1 MNSNKNTSRILKFVL
16 SLAIIG
22 TTAMPSAQTMPTL
35 FDDTAISVSAATSCC
50 SFDSSTGILTLSG
63 TVSAEEVREYRYKA
77 TSIVC
82 EEGTLFPEKSGGL
95 FMEFKNV
102 TSIDLKNANTTNVKD
117 MHGMFYGCTSLKSL
131 DISGFDT
138 SNVTL
143 MYTMFF
149 NCPSLTSLDVSRFD
163 TSNVVDMHKMFWN
176 CSSLTSLD
184 VSRFD
189 TSIVRDMEVMFADCS
204 GLTSLDLSRF
214 DTSNV
219 RNMHE
224 MFFGCSRLKELKLSE
239 SFKTSN
245 VTNMR
250 DMFWNCTS
258 LTSLDLSGFD
268 TSNVKDMHGMFFGC
282 TSLTSL
288 DLSGFDTSNVSTM
301 SLMFQECSKLE
312 SLDLS
317 GFDTIN
323 RSGVMYQMFSACNN
337 LKTLKLGDKF
347 VEITPAACL
356 PNGNGWVNVKKPKEI
371 VSGNGKDA
379 AFENKGTNT
388 YKQFTNESLTYPTN
402 IKVTYNEKN
411 HQVKFTWDEVEGA
424 DRYGIAVYK
433 SGKWRIQTQDITDT
447 VYTSPKNLTPGK
459 TYKVAIAAR
468 VNGEWDTE
476 NAIKN
481 AVTITVK

>member
-22 TTAMPSAQTMPTL
+22 TTAMPSAQTTPAL

-63 TVSAEEVREYRYKA
+63 TVSEEEVREYRYKA
-77 TSIVC
+77 TSVVC
-82 EEGTLFPEKSGGL
+82 EEGTLFPQDCSGL
-95 FMEFKNV
+95 FMVFKA
-102 TSIDLKNANTTNVKD
+102 TSISLKGANTTNVKD
-117 MHGMFYGCTSLKSL
+117 MHNMF
-131 DISGFDT
+131 D
-138 SNVTL
+138 
-143 MYTMFF
+143 
-149 NCPSLTSLDVSRFD
+149 NCNNLTSLDLSGFN
-163 TSNVVDMHKMFWN
+163 TSEVTNMHHMFHY

-184 VSRFD
+184 VSGFNTEKVVAMNNMFCGCSSL
-189 TSIVRDMEVMFADCS
+189 TSLKLGGSFKTNNVTNMADMFYDCS
-204 GLTSLDLSRF
+204 RLTSLDVSGF
-214 DTSNV
+214 DTSDV
-219 RNMHE
+219 TNMYE
-224 MFFGCSRLKELKLSE
+224 MFCDCSSLKELKLSE
-239 SFKTSN
+239 SFKTIN
-245 VTNMR
+245 VTNM
-250 DMFWNCTS
+250 DGMFCDCS
-258 LTSLDLSGFD
+258 HLTSLDVSGFN
-268 TSNVKDMHGMFFGC
+268 TKKVTNMHKMFYNC
-282 TSLTSL
+282 SDLTSL
-288 DLSGFDTSNVSTM
+288 DVSRFETSNVVDM
-301 SLMFQECSKLE
+301 SFMFGACSKLE

-317 GFDTIN
+317 KFDTAA
-323 RSGVMYQMFSACNN
+323 MYMMFSACNN

-379 AFENKGTNT
+379 AFENNGTNT

-402 IKVTYNEKN
+402 IKVKYNEKN
-411 HQVKFTWDEVEGA
+411 HQVRFTWDEVEGA
-424 DRYGIAVYK
+424 DRYSIAVYK
-433 SGKWRIQTQDITDT
+433 SGKWRIQADDITDT

-481 AVTITVK
+481 AVSVTIK

>member
-22 TTAMPSAQTMPTL
+22 TTAMPSAQTMPAL

-63 TVSAEEVREYRYKA
+63 VVSVEEVRKYRDIA
-77 TSIVC
+77 TSVVC
-82 EEGTLFPEKSGGL
+82 EEGTLFPEKCDGL
-95 FMEFKNV
+95 FILFDKA
-102 TSIDLKNANTTNVKD
+102 TSIDLKGADTTNVKD
-117 MHGMFYGCTSLKSL
+117 MHNMFDHCS
-131 DISGFDT
+131 
-138 SNVTL
+138 
-143 MYTMFF
+143 
-149 NCPSLTSLDVSRFD
+149 SLTSLDLSGFN
-163 TSNVVDMHKMFWN
+163 TSEVTNMHHMFHY

-184 VSRFD
+184 VSGFN
-189 TSIVRDMEVMFADCS
+189 TEKVVVMNNMFCGCS
-204 GLTSLDLSRF
+204 SLTSL
-214 DTSNV
+214 
-219 RNMHE
+219 
-224 MFFGCSRLKELKLSE
+224 KLGG
-239 SFKTSN
+239 SFKTNN
-245 VTNMR
+245 VTNMA
-250 DMFWNCTS
+250 DMFFDCKS

-268 TSNVKDMHGMFFGC
+268 TSNVTNMYEMFCDCSSLKELKLSESFKTINVTNMDGMFC
-282 TSLTSL
+282 DCSHLTSL
-288 DLSGFDTSNVSTM
+288 DVSGFNIKKATNMHKMFYNCSDLTSLDVSRFETSNVVDM
-301 SLMFQECSKLE
+301 SFMFGACSKLE

-317 GFDTIN
+317 KFDTAA
-323 RSGVMYQMFSACNN
+323 MYMMFSACNN

-402 IKVTYNEKN
+402 IKVKYNEKN
-411 HQVKFTWDEVEGA
+411 HQVRFTWDEVEGA
-424 DRYGIAVYK
+424 DRYSIAVYK
-433 SGKWRIQTQDITDT
+433 SGKWRIQADDITDT

-481 AVTITVK
+481 AVSVTIK